1 MKLHYAQNSRAVRVA
16 WLLEELKLSYTIEK
30 YQVGDRFLRQPEY
43 KKIHPLGRIPVLED
57 NDITIF
63 ESGAII
69 EYILAKYGNGKLRP
83 NFTDPNF
90 SDYLQWF
97 HFSEGML
104 MPPMNTIVVETV
116 LLGPDRRN
124 QTNIDRAR
132 KLLGVI
138 LDTVNE
144 RLSVQNYLAGQFSA
158 ADIMTGHAVI
168 MAAKSGA
175 DLSNKVNLLE
185 YTERLM
191 NRPSLKTAWSL

>member
-16 WLLEELKLSYTIEK
+16 WLLEELKLSYDIKK
-30 YQVGDRFLRQPEY
+30 YHVGDRVLRQPDY

-57 NDITIF
+57 NEVTIY

-69 EYILAKYGNGKLRP
+69 EYILAKYGNGKLKP
-83 NFTDPNF
+83 KITDPNF

-104 MPPMNTIVVETV
+104 MPPINTIVVETV

-124 QTNIDRAR
+124 QTNIDRAT
-132 KLLGVI
+132 KLLGLI
-138 LDTVNE
+138 LNTVE
-144 RLSVQNYLAGQFSA
+144 KKLSDQNYLAGQFSA

-168 MAAKSGA
+168 MASKSGV
-175 DLSNKVNLLE
+175 DLSSKANLLE
-185 YTERLM
+185 YADRLM
-191 NRPSLKTAWSL
+191 KRPCLKKAWAL